1 MKKKIHVLI
10 IPSWYPRFKGDISGS
25 FFREQAIALSKRN
38 CQVGVIYPQFR
49 SLKNWKGVFFEP
61 YGLSEEIDEQ
71 LFTLRW
77 HSVVFTPKLDS
88 FNKKKWINAGMKLFE
103 HYIKIKGIPD
113 IIHVHSMLHGGELA
127 DQILKEYKIP
137 YVITE
142 HNSMFLR
149 DLVVKKKID
158 TLTEIVNN
166 ASNCISVSNSFKDKL
181 NSVFNTT
188 KWEYL
193 PNIVNDNFFE
203 NSLTKENKKN
213 LFKYCSVCLLTKN
226 KKIDLLIRAFS
237 LILEVFP
244 NSVLYIVG
252 DGPEKKNLL
261 ELTKKLNLTQNIIF
275 LGLLPREK
283 VIEIMSEVDTLI
295 IASEFET
302 FGVVAV
308 EALALGKPVVSTK
321 CGGPQS
327 IINSEEVGYLVENN
341 SLIGLKDG
349 LINIQ
354 KNYNKF
360 SSDKIR
366 NYCLNN
372 FGEAAVVEQLKKIYR
387 EALEQKSN
395 NG

>member
-203 NSLTKENKKN
+203 NSLTKENKTN

>member
-103 HYIKIKGIPD
+103 QYIKIKGIPD

-127 DQILKEYKIP
+127 DQILKKYKIP

-203 NSLTKENKKN
+203 NSLTKENKTN

-354 KNYNKF
+354 QNYNKF